1 MKNINLVSTLLTL
14 LFQIQTDIPFCFYTP
29 GTIKI
34 AGTTVNTQSEA
45 NCLGVW
51 QQCNLSLA
59 CWSFKLFWPV
69 PLVPGCETWLWPFQY
84 PSCMGSYSQKM
95 VKCILELS
103 NYYAD
108 LTSIVG
114 FESSIHQSMYTS
126 LKICLFCCF
135 FCVVFFSW
143 LQLGK

>member
-1 MKNINLVSTLLTL
+1 MKYINLVSTLLTL

-108 LTSIVG
+108 LTPNVGLSLPSIRACTLLWKFV
-114 FESSIHQSMYTS
+114 
-126 LKICLFCCF
+126 CF
-135 FCVVFFSW
+135 VVFSVFFFLVDYS
-143 LQLGK
+143 